1 MQSALAITC
10 AIKGTCREKIY
21 QELGLESLKSRRWY
35 LSCMF
40 KIMNNEAPNYLLN
53 SIPKSQ
59 QTITTR
65 NNQIP
70 NYHCGT
76 GFFQYSFFLTH
87 LKDWFNLKA
96 SIRNS
101 ESLAIFRSRLLSFI
115 RSTQSNIY
123 NIFDPIG
130 LKLLTTLHLGCS
142 HLNEHKFRH
151 NFQDC
156 LNPLC
161 SCILEIEDT
170 AHYLLHCHHFSQYR
184 FDLVNSVKSVSD
196 NSESFSDDVKRD
208 ILLYGDS
215 QFDTNK
221 NKLILEATISY
232 IKNTERLSG
241 SPFG

>member
-1 MQSALAITC
+1 
-10 AIKGTCREKIY
+10 
-21 QELGLESLKSRRWY
+21 
-35 LSCMF
+35 MF

-53 SIPKSQ
+53 SIPKCQ

-76 GFFQYSFFLTH
+76 GCFKYSFFLSH

-101 ESLAIFRSRLLSFI
+101 ESLAIFKSRLLSFI

-130 LKLLTTLHLGCS
+130 LKLPTSLHLGCS

-156 LNPLC
+156 LNPM
-161 SCILEIEDT
+161 
-170 AHYLLHCHHFSQYR
+170 F
-184 FDLVNSVKSVSD
+184 
-196 NSESFSDDVKRD
+196 
-208 ILLYGDS
+208 LYFGD
-215 QFDTNK
+215 
-221 NKLILEATISY
+221 
-232 IKNTERLSG
+232 
-241 SPFG
+241 